1 VSDKRAPT
9 PTGAAEFAVPVR
21 DELISNLNILDNRM
35 RNSIRRCLD
44 EYKNKIEGL
53 SRGIPNLQQILNE
66 SIQKLDYRV
75 ERLQIAIKNLLTNKL
90 NALNLTEVK
99 PIYINLLIDKY
110 NERLKSLSSQ
120 LESVSADSV
129 LRRRS
134 AWVKGEN
141 SQTIY
146 NLSDAQNQNSLTI
159 RFADGELTTSTNPSK
174 PVPST
179 PKAKKTKKETSN
191 QTSLFD
197 F

>member
-1 VSDKRAPT
+1 
-9 PTGAAEFAVPVR
+9 
-21 DELISNLNILDNRM
+21 
-35 RNSIRRCLD
+35 
-44 EYKNKIEGL
+44 
-53 SRGIPNLQQILNE
+53 
-66 SIQKLDYRV
+66 
-75 ERLQIAIKNLLTNKL
+75 L

-120 LESVSADSV
+120 LESVSVDSV
-129 LRRRS
+129 LRRGF

-174 PVPST
+174 PVSST